1 MCISAKN
8 SWGKSPAA
16 IFKFARGTDA
26 ANIESMGASWLSVCS
41 SAFCGKT
48 EYRKTA
54 TGATNVIGYIGDGHE
69 TLALTTKANGFCPD
83 NLLHASLIADP
94 TKVENAC
101 VSLKCDGKGECEVTW
116 GPTCPKVDTETT
128 TVNIISDSKYGDISK
143 YGHKV
148 ITLDTET
155 ACIANVYTEDRSKK
169 TAEAAK
175 TEDTADSRKN
185 TESG

>member
-1 MCISAKN
+1 MSFFCIPGKN
-8 SWGKSPAA
+8 SWGAKHPAA
-16 IFKFARGTDA
+16 IFKFARGKDA
-26 ANIESMGASWLSVCS
+26 AGIESNNVAWLSVS
-41 SAFCGKT
+41 PPGVK
-48 EYRKTA
+48 
-54 TGATNVIGYIGDGHE
+54 NVPD
-69 TLALTTKANGFCPD
+69 LKLTTRANGFCPD
-83 NLLHASLIADP
+83 SLLHESLLADP